1 MPSVRRAYRNLGF
14 SKTTTSII
22 MASWRTGTEKQ
33 YQTFIKRW
41 FQYCSEWQINPVSPS
56 INNILEFLILLF
68 DNGLSYSSL
77 NTARRALL
85 ALGIKLD
92 GTSVGSHAL
101 VIRYMKGVYN
111 IRRTKSKYSG
121 TWGVSLV
128 LRQLKKWSPVKTLSL
143 KQLTLKLTM
152 LIAVTNAAR
161 AQSIHLISVNNMKS
175 VLTNT
180 YSNTPDC

>member
-1 MPSVRRAYRNLGF
+1 M
-14 SKTTTSII
+14 T
-22 MASWRTGTEKQ
+22 
-33 YQTFIKRW
+33 
-41 FQYCSEWQINPVSPS
+41 
-56 INNILEFLILLF
+56 LLF

-77 NTARRALL
+77 NTARGALS

-111 IRRTKSKYSG
+111 FRLTKRKYSG
-121 TWGVSLV
+121 TLDVSSV

-152 LIAVTNAAR
+152 LIALTNAAR
-161 AQSIHLISVNNMKS
+161 AQSIHLISVNNMKKCF
-175 VLTNT
+175 NDT